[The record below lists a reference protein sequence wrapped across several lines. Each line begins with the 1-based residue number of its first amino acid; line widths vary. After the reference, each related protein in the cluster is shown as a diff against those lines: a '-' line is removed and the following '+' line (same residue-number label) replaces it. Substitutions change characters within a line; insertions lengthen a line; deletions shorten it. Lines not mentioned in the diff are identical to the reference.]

1 MKIKT
6 EIRLRPID
14 VDELT
19 NAAGN
24 CGLSLRSFLAEIVE
38 CKASELRQAR
48 AEEKALAQNN

>member
-24 CGLSLRSFLAEIVE
+24 CGLSLGSFLTEIAE
-38 CKASELRQAR
+38 CKASELRLVR
-48 AEEKALAQNN
+48 IEEKALAAKS